1 MDKNKLHAQATL
13 IQLALTLAS
22 HHRMATRTTDDGRIE
37 VVDLDPGIYDSD
49 PDKPTFAGSYEDCL
63 RWIAN
68 GGQG

>member
-1 MDKNKLHAQATL
+1 
-13 IQLALTLAS
+13 
-22 HHRMATRTTDDGRIE
+22 MATRTTDDGRIE
-37 VVDLDPGIYDSD
+37 VMDLDPGIYDSD